1 MNYKLYGFWVLLAFV
16 DIVMFSFSNL
26 LLPSEQKIKTL
37 VSVNQ
42 ILFRTARFGKVKS
55 LLLS

>member
-1 MNYKLYGFWVLLAFV
+1 MNYKLYGFWVLLEFV
-16 DIVMFSFSNL
+16 DIVVFLFSNL
-26 LLPSEQKIKTL
+26 PLPSEQKIKTV

-42 ILFRTARFGKVKS
+42 ILFQIARFGKVKS

>member
-1 MNYKLYGFWVLLAFV
+1 MNYKLYGFWVLLEFV
-16 DIVMFSFSNL
+16 DIVMFLFSNL
-26 LLPSEQKIKTL
+26 SLPSEQKIKTV

-42 ILFRTARFGKVKS
+42 ILFQIARFGKVKS

>member
-16 DIVMFSFSNL
+16 DIVMFLFSNL
-26 LLPSEQKIKTL
+26 SLPSEQKIKTV

-42 ILFRTARFGKVKS
+42 ILFQIARFGKVKS

>member
-16 DIVMFSFSNL
+16 DIVMFLFSNSP
-26 LLPSEQKIKTL
+26 LPSEQKIKTV

-42 ILFRTARFGKVKS
+42 ILFQIARFGKVKS

>member
-16 DIVMFSFSNL
+16 DIVMFWFSNSP
-26 LLPSEQKIKTL
+26 LPSEQKIKTV

-42 ILFRTARFGKVKS
+42 ILFQIARFGKVKS

>member
-16 DIVMFSFSNL
+16 DIVMFLFSNL
-26 LLPSEQKIKTL
+26 PLPSVKTV

-42 ILFRTARFGKVKS
+42 ILFQIALFGKVKS